1 LNRRSTRNRNY
12 MLYIASDKEDKLMNN
27 GIYVDKS
34 VSFQSKMTANVR
46 SDVNRLGKQRKHLH

>member
-1 LNRRSTRNRNY
+1 
-12 MLYIASDKEDKLMNN
+12 MLYNASDKEDKLMNN
-27 GIYVDKS
+27 GIYMDKS